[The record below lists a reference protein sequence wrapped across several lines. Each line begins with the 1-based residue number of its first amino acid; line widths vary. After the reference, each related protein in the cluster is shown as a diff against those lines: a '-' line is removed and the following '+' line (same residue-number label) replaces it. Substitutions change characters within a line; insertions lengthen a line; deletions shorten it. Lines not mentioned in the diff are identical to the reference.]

1 MNYGYRK
8 LVACLNSGYNQ
19 TQIIDLLRRSEVKKK
34 LAALGVLLLCA
45 MLVLTGCSSS
55 SSSDD
60 PLADGVLTIA
70 VDDTYLPMEFRDDN
84 NDLVGFDIDLG
95 NALAEQLGVKAEF
108 VTVAW
113 DGIFTG
119 LTSNQYDVIISS
131 TSITPERQES
141 YSQSD
146 PYIANGIVIVSRV
159 DDTSKATTFEELA
172 GSTVGVQLETSADV
186 AAQTL
191 QEETGTDITLKQFDG
206 MLDAFSAL
214 EGKQI
219 DYVMTDEA
227 VAQYYVAQKPETFVI
242 STTTPLTNEPIS
254 VTARKEDTALTEKIN
269 EALKKLK
276 EDGTLKSIS
285 EKWLGADMTSDI
297 DTTLNVIE

>member
-242 STTTPLTNEPIS
+242 STTTPLTNEPIG

>member
-1 MNYGYRK
+1 M
-8 LVACLNSGYNQ
+8 
-19 TQIIDLLRRSEVKKK
+19 KKK

-55 SSSDD
+55 SSSGD

-242 STTTPLTNEPIS
+242 STTTPLTNEPIG

>member
-70 VDDTYLPMEFRDDN
+70 VDDTYLPMEFRDDD

-242 STTTPLTNEPIS
+242 STTTPLTNEPIG

>member
-1 MNYGYRK
+1 M
-8 LVACLNSGYNQ
+8 
-19 TQIIDLLRRSEVKKK
+19 KKK

-242 STTTPLTNEPIS
+242 STTTPLTNEPIG

>member
-1 MNYGYRK
+1 
-8 LVACLNSGYNQ
+8 
-19 TQIIDLLRRSEVKKK
+19 
-34 LAALGVLLLCA
+34 
-45 MLVLTGCSSS
+45 
-55 SSSDD
+55 
-60 PLADGVLTIA
+60 
-70 VDDTYLPMEFRDDN
+70 MEFRDDN

-242 STTTPLTNEPIS
+242 STTTPLTNEPIG

>member
-1 MNYGYRK
+1 M
-8 LVACLNSGYNQ
+8 
-19 TQIIDLLRRSEVKKK
+19 KKK
-34 LAALGVLLLCA
+34 LAALGVLLLWA

-242 STTTPLTNEPIS
+242 STTTPLTNEPIG

>member
-60 PLADGVLTIA
+60 PLADGALTIA

-242 STTTPLTNEPIS
+242 STTTPLTNEPIG

>member
-34 LAALGVLLLCA
+34 LAALGVLLLWA

-242 STTTPLTNEPIS
+242 STTTPLTNEPIG

>member
-1 MNYGYRK
+1 M
-8 LVACLNSGYNQ
+8 
-19 TQIIDLLRRSEVKKK
+19 KKK

-131 TSITPERQES
+131 TSITPERQGS

-242 STTTPLTNEPIS
+242 STTTPLTNEPIG

>member
-1 MNYGYRK
+1 VNYGYRK

-242 STTTPLTNEPIS
+242 STTTPLTNEPIG